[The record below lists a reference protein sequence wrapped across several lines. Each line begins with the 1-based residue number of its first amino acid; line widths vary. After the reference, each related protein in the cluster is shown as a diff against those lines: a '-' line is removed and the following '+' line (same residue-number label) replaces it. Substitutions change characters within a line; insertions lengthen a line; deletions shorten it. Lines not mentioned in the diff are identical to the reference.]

1 MASRDRLTVAVECRA
16 SESGPVLHGTIVA
29 EGRASTGGRAE
40 LFAPG
45 SVVWPHDGIAIRT
58 EHRGAEHGRAV
69 PVREAN
75 GEIRIEARATPA
87 VFAAVESGR
96 RFMSVEF
103 YPLAESRTA
112 GGVREIT
119 RALVDGAAL
128 TNRPEYGQTAAEV
141 RSRSSRRVW
150 L

>member
-1 MASRDRLTVAVECRA
+1 MLRGVILQ
-16 SESGPVLHGTIVA
+16 
-29 EGRASTGGRAE
+29 EGRAASGGRAE

-45 SVVWPHDGIAIRT
+45 AITWPHDGIAIRT

-69 PVREAN
+69 PVRETN
-75 GEIRIEARATPA
+75 GEIRIEAPATPA
-87 VFAAVESGR
+87 VFAAVESGC

-103 YPLAESRTA
+103 YPLAENRTT